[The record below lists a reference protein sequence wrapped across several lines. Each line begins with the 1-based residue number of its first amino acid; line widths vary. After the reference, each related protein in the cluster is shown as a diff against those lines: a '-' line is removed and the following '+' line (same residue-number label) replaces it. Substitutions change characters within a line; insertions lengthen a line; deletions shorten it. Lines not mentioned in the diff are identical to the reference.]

1 MRPADWKQNEK
12 HLARR
17 AALKE
22 LNGTRATL
30 DASAS
35 ILCYF
40 SLLSKRMCNSPEVYS
55 AIHLGSGGN
64 AWEDLQQHLYTLGAM
79 GGVDGSLWT
88 LRYE

>member
-1 MRPADWKQNEK
+1 
-12 HLARR
+12 
-17 AALKE
+17 
-22 LNGTRATL
+22 
-30 DASAS
+30 
-35 ILCYF
+35 
-40 SLLSKRMCNSPEVYS
+40 MCNSPEVYS